1 MNHSDIL
8 SMNVSWQPKDLEL
21 YDNQSDVLTSII
33 FTFVRFVTFV
43 MGVTVHRAVYKVL
56 RKLPGRVINQMIYP
70 SMVSTQR

>member
-1 MNHSDIL
+1 
-8 SMNVSWQPKDLEL
+8 MNVSWQPKDLEL
-21 YDNQSDVLTSII
+21 YDNQSDFLTSII

-70 SMVSTQR
+70 NMVSTQR